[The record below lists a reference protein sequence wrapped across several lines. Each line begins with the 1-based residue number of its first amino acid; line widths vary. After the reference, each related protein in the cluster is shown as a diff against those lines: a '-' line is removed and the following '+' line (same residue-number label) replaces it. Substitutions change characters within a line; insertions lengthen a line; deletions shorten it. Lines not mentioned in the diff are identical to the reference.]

1 MRKINIIHLKL
12 VQGVVS
18 GANLFIL
25 FKILSSEYFTF
36 ISSQGTVLMA
46 LGILDLGLGV
56 KFVNKNIS
64 AKRNKPTH
72 PEHGSAQIYGLN
84 MYIKLSLLI
93 SSILTVLSVP
103 MSQYFL
109 RRFRID
115 LNSLDL
121 ALTALTTFIFLT
133 ANFASKIYL
142 SMDILVRLVKI
153 QALSSIIQFA
163 LTFTIY
169 ALKLNPICYVYL
181 LCIPGVIMILDLQAK
196 LKKHYMELNRARGI
210 REKIHVSPLMQMVQ
224 LCQTVQILII
234 SILLVKYQNDVE
246 AAYSSLMLRIVTT
259 LLAAFGMHFLQMWI
273 DSSVKIV
280 FFRRFTF
287 TLPFLKRYSNGKRNV
302 TLIFLVLLLSC
313 LTHLF
318 LQFLSIPYLIELA
331 SFLWGLV
338 VVTQLIYWSSYYTFL
353 GKEKFLLLFLSS
365 AVGVLSVIPTTL
377 VGKNLGVIFPP
388 LLSMNA
394 QVASHVFLYLNRTK
408 SQS

>member
-1 MRKINIIHLKL
+1 
-12 VQGVVS
+12 
-18 GANLFIL
+18 
-25 FKILSSEYFTF
+25 
-36 ISSQGTVLMA
+36 MA

-84 MYIKLSLLI
+84 TYIKLSLLI

-109 RRFRID
+109 RRFQIG

-153 QALSSIIQFA
+153 QALSSIIQFT

-259 LLAAFGMHFLQMWI
+259 LLAAFGMYFLQMWI

-377 VGKNLGVIFPP
+377 VSKNLGVIFPP